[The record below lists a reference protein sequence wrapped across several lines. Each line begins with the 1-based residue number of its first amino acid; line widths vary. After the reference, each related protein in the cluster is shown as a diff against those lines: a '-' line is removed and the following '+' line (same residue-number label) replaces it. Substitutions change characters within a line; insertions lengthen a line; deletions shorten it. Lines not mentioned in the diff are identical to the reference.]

1 LTHGHVTLRSR
12 RSLLPAVHFRAAAE
26 EAGEVKRTS
35 CYVTAAREEAAR
47 MAGEVAGI
55 GALLR
60 PNKYSILKFVEIH
73 PGSSY
78 VRISPLRYRHHASA
92 DACCLLADHARRPS
106 RCLRAAI
113 PQEGLQRQAAKS
125 TRMTAL
131 WPSTGL
137 SSKVLHVV
145 LCVCVCVHVCLQC
158 VRM

>member
-1 LTHGHVTLRSR
+1 
-12 RSLLPAVHFRAAAE
+12 
-26 EAGEVKRTS
+26 
-35 CYVTAAREEAAR
+35 

-145 LCVCVCVHVCLQC
+145 LCVCVCVHVSQLQTSASSSARTHASRPRKRAAGVLSSLAC
-158 VRM
+158 TSAWPSIPCRASVCR